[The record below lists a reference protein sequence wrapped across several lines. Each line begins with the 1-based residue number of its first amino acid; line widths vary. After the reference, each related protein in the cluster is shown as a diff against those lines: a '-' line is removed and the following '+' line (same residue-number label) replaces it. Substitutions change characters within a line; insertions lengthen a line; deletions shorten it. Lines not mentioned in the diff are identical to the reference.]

1 MRDLLKHYGAKELA
15 RMTCRDIKDRKAK
28 KERDVDYY
36 IADTIQ
42 RNYKR
47 MNDSRRV
54 SRQW

>member
-1 MRDLLKHYGAKELA
+1 MRDLLKQYGAKELA
-15 RMTCRDIKDRKAK
+15 RITCRDIKDRKAK

>member
-1 MRDLLKHYGAKELA
+1 MRDLLKQYGAKELA
-15 RMTCRDIKDRKAK
+15 RMTYRDIKERKAK

-36 IADTIQ
+36 IADTIK

-47 MNDSRRV
+47 INDSRRV